1 MLTTEPGSN
10 RRILFG
16 NRVITYPMRV
26 TLDCGIYLSKLID
39 AVAALVHSDSDM
51 NTTGCGISQTL
62 LLSIRSL
69 PSLEP
74 RTAVTRW
81 IAIRQ
86 LKYDKCRKRRVTAI
100 GDFGKAE
107 SLRDS
112 GWNSTGILSFH
123 CSSFWFNISTAAA
136 TSTSGRS
143 TARTEQRCLYTWLL
157 IMASSHIDLNAL
169 NVSCRFV
176 VDRVPMLSSGTSI
189 GNKTS
194 ISSSRCAS
202 GVPTRRDIL

>member
-1 MLTTEPGSN
+1 M
-10 RRILFG
+10 
-16 NRVITYPMRV
+16 
-26 TLDCGIYLSKLID
+26 
-39 AVAALVHSDSDM
+39 
-51 NTTGCGISQTL
+51 L

-81 IAIRQ
+81 IAMRQ
-86 LKYDKCRKRRVTAI
+86 LKYDKCRKRMVTAS

-123 CSSFWFNISTAAA
+123 CWSFWFNIATAAA

-143 TARTEQRCLYTWLL
+143 AAVTEYRCLYTWLL
-157 IMASSHIDLNAL
+157 IKASSHIDLNVL
-169 NVSCRFV
+169 KVPCWFV
-176 VDRVPMLSSGTSI
+176 VGMVPKLSSGTSI

-194 ISSSRCAS
+194 ISSSRCDS
-202 GVPTRRDIL
+202 GMPTRRDILWHVSMGLRCRYY